1 MHRAHNGPD
10 YEGDWAWTPPA
21 GSRFPGEPIDT
32 CAVRELAEETG
43 LSGALRAV
51 RGCDPDWALFQLD
64 CEAQPDVSLDA
75 EHDRYE
81 WVTLSEARLRCR
93 PQVIV
98 AGLDLAVRNHQ

>member
-21 GSRFPGEPIDT
+21 GSRFPDEPIDT

-51 RGCDPDWALFQLD
+51 RGCDSDWALFQLD
-64 CEAQPDVSLDA
+64 CEAPPDVSLDA